1 MLDKILKYGL
11 YLLVFLTPIFFLPA
25 TVLPVIINKQMLLS
39 VLAFLLFIFWM
50 LKIMIT
56 GKLKLAWGRISW
68 SVLLLII
75 ILGISTFASGA
86 RTQSLWGMNFE
97 PDTFYS
103 FVLYALVF
111 FLVSNLVEKQDVVK
125 ILFVFLASSGVL
137 SLMFLVQ
144 SLIGPVFPWDF
155 AQGAGFNPIGSVQGL
170 SVFLG
175 GMFILLM
182 GLINSDL
189 VKKRTRILMGLLGV
203 LLFLAIFLI
212 NSWVAWLGI
221 VFGTGIIV
229 WNMIKN
235 IENTFAEQDFKKFIL
250 PLFILVF
257 ALIFLNFPFRGI
269 VDLPGEISLTHLA
282 TWDIAEKTLKQS
294 TKNLILGSG
303 PATFLYQHNLLRGV
317 ELNLSDF
324 WQLQFEQGSS
334 AFLTFLTGFGIAG
347 SLILLTIVII
357 FLWQGIQRLRRNE
370 LKNEQLAVF
379 AAGVYALIVSAFY
392 AVNLSLMFSL
402 FLMLGLW
409 VSLTENRKEFL
420 FTQSPQ
426 KAFLIMLLGVV
437 SMAGSVIVIYNVS
450 QKYIA
455 ALNYAQGIQAINVL
469 GQEPEDVR
477 SAKLNEAIV
486 KISKATQLDP
496 KDIYFRN
503 LSQAFLIQINQI
515 ISNEGLEQEQMQALF
530 QQVIS
535 NVELSATASVQVNP
549 ANSQNLVQLGRVY
562 ENMGV
567 LNVEG
572 ANDLAIMSFE
582 QARELEPQN
591 PFIPFNIARVYLTKQ
606 ELDKAKEEVEKS
618 LELKNDFQIALSLME
633 EIKSQEE
640 TESPE

>member
-1 MLDKILKYGL
+1 MLNKILKYGL
-11 YLLVFLTPIFFLPA
+11 YSLVFLTPIFFLPT
-25 TVLPVIINKQMLLS
+25 TVLPVVINKQMLVS
-39 VLAFLLFIFWM
+39 VFAFLLLILWM

-56 GKLKLAWGRISW
+56 GKLRLAWGRISW

-75 ILGISTFASGA
+75 ILGASTFASGA

-111 FLVSNLVEKQDVVK
+111 FLVSNLVEKQDVVN

-137 SLMFLVQ
+137 SLVFLVQ
-144 SLIGPVFPWDF
+144 SLISPVFPWDF
-155 AQGAGFNPIGSVQGL
+155 AQGAGFNSVGSVQSL

-175 GMFILLM
+175 GMFILLI
-182 GLINSDL
+182 GLMNSDL
-189 VKKRTRILMGLLGV
+189 VKKRIRILMGFLGV

-212 NSWVAWLGI
+212 NYWIAWLGI
-221 VFGTGIIV
+221 VFGTGIIL
-229 WNMIKN
+229 WNMVKN
-235 IENTFAEQDFKKFIL
+235 IENTFAQQDFKKFIL

-257 ALIFLNFPFRGI
+257 ALIFIRFPFRGI
-269 VDLPGEISLTHLA
+269 IGLPAEISLTHLA
-282 TWDIAEKTLKQS
+282 TWDIVEKTLEQS

-303 PATFLYQHNLLRGV
+303 PATFQYQHSLLRGI
-317 ELNLSDF
+317 ELNLGDF
-324 WQLQFEQGSS
+324 WQLQFGQGSS
-334 AFLTFLTGFGIAG
+334 AFLTFLTCFGVLG
-347 SLILLTIVII
+347 GLILLKIAIV
-357 FLWQGIQRLRRNE
+357 FLWQGIKKLRRNE

-379 AAGVYALIVSAFY
+379 ATGVYALICGVSY
-392 AVNLSLMFSL
+392 AINLSLMFSL

-437 SMAGSVIVIYNVS
+437 FMAGSVITIYGVS

-455 ALNYAQGIQAINVL
+455 ALDYAQGIQAINVL

-477 SAKLNEAIV
+477 SVKLGEAIL
-486 KISKATQLDP
+486 KINKATQLDP

-503 LSQAFLIQINQI
+503 LAQAFLIQINQI
-515 ISNEGLEQEQMQALF
+515 LNNEELEQEQVQALF
-530 QQVIS
+530 QQAVS
-535 NVELSATASVQVNP
+535 NIELSAATGAQVNP
-549 ANSQNLVQLGRVY
+549 QNSQNFVQLGSMY

-572 ANDLAIMSFE
+572 ANDLAILNFE
-582 QARELEPQN
+582 QARELDPQS
-591 PFIPFNIARVYLTKQ
+591 PFIPFNIARVYFSDEQ
-606 ELDKAKEEVEKS
+606 MDKAEEELQKS
-618 LELKNDFQIALSLME
+618 LVLKGDFQLALDLLE
-633 EIKSQEE
+633 D
-640 TESPE
+640 